1 MKPSILRTLLLSFLG
16 FGVAVAAV
24 FPFYADFFVLWKPGM
39 LPWFV
44 VGCLVAGLVIGFA
57 NYWLLNTIL
66 LKKLRRIL
74 EVANAISQR
83 DLTHHCTIKSADTVG
98 EIIDSFNRMSVNL
111 RELLGETVSLAGNV
125 RNASGEISDGI
136 RQIHSNIG
144 IQSTR
149 AEKILSSVDHLEH
162 TVSKIAD
169 NSKEAAAQATRAS
182 DHAAKGGEVVN
193 LSMAGMNNIS
203 DSVSAA
209 AQAVENLGVSSE
221 RIGAIVAV
229 IKEIADQ
236 TNLLA
241 LNAAIEAARAG
252 EQGRGFAV
260 VADEVRKLAE
270 NTTGA
275 TQEISQMIA
284 AIQSETAQAV
294 HTMSAGKAEVVNGLA
309 RAEEASL
316 ALRAIVSGVQDLSA
330 MVGSIAQ
337 ATQVQHADV
346 KSVRDNIT
354 EIDCLI
360 NASAQ
365 SVADGAAKAE
375 ALAQHVAGLEQTV
388 TLFKLR

>member
-1 MKPSILRTLLLSFLG
+1 MKPSILRTLLFSFLA

-24 FPFYADFFVLWKPGM
+24 FPFYADFFVNWKPGM

-44 VGCLVAGLVIGFA
+44 FGCLVAGLMIGIA
-57 NYWLLNTIL
+57 NYWLLNAIL
-66 LKKLRRIL
+66 LRKLRRIL

-83 DLTHHCTIKSADTVG
+83 DLTHSCSIQSHDTVG
-98 EIIDSFNRMSVNL
+98 EIIASFNKMSANL
-111 RELLGETVSLAGNV
+111 RELIGETVALAGNV
-125 RNASGEISDGI
+125 RHASSEISVGVGHI
-136 RQIHSNIG
+136 NTNIG
-144 IQSTR
+144 TQSAR
-149 AEKILSSVDHLEH
+149 AGKIMDSVEHLEN

-169 NSKEAAAQATRAS
+169 SSIEAAAQATRAS
-182 DHAAKGGEVVN
+182 EHAARGGEVVN
-193 LSMAGMNNIS
+193 LTMAGMNNIS
-203 DSVSAA
+203 ASVSAA

-275 TQEISQMIA
+275 TQEIGQMIQ
-284 AIQSETAQAV
+284 AIQSDTAQAV
-294 HTMSAGKAEVVNGLA
+294 QIMSSGKSEVTNGLA
-309 RAEEASL
+309 RAEEASK
-316 ALRAIVSGVQDLSA
+316 ALGAIVSGVHDLSA
-330 MVGSIAQ
+330 MVRDIAQ

-354 EIDCLI
+354 EIDSLI
-360 NASAQ
+360 NASADSAQ
-365 SVADGAAKAE
+365 DGAAKAE
-375 ALAQHVAGLEQTV
+375 ALAQHVAGLEKAV